1 MKLFTLS
8 ADLKLET
15 KSFQEGITKARQK
28 AEEAKTAM
36 QKIGEGTQKAE
47 AGLKSAAAAAQ
58 KMVTEAGKLSQ
69 GKRGAEELAH
79 GTEKVEKGA
88 KKAQESIEKM
98 DDSAKKPIK
107 LDADTRGIKEKIND
121 VQSAMLKMQSAAQR
135 IANIIKLAVVAGAIE
150 KIGSYVA
157 KTGIAYNQQMDD
169 YTANMQ
175 TLLGGVDKAEAK
187 IKELSDMA
195 AKTPFE
201 LPTLADAT
209 QTLLAFGVKAED
221 STGILKSLGDI
232 SLGNASK
239 LETLTRSYGKMS
251 STGKVTLE
259 NVQMMIDAGFN
270 PLNLIAERNHMTME
284 NLYKALSDGKVPF
297 DELTWAIQKATS
309 EGGQFYN
316 GMETASKTLTGR
328 LSTLKEN
335 WSAFLA
341 LLTKPAYETLRD
353 TILPSAIDMVD
364 KLTAS
369 FNESGLQGVLN
380 TFSAEVGKLGKSIA
394 SKITEYFDSDQAK
407 TDLQNATG
415 KIAKLLTGG
424 NIVLSDVLSFGNGL
438 IKKIG
443 DTFSDETV
451 AANMSKIAEQIVSG
465 IVTVKAERTTAII
478 NGIGIA
484 ADIATAILNGAANA
498 VANGDVEKLVNSI
511 GDAIVNLLE
520 NAPSK
525 ITKLMLAGAKI
536 GVAFV
541 ASIAKS
547 IPNAARKIVD
557 ALSNMFTEENQ
568 TEMKSAFD
576 DFAEFVTHLFDS
588 PDTKAL
594 YDALDGIK
602 NKVTAIQTSVKN
614 AETEYVASIADIKTR
629 SEMAETYLQT
639 IETLQ
644 SKETVNDS
652 DLNAWKEATN
662 KLIALYP
669 DLLSQVDTE
678 TGTFKTNTAEIRANI
693 QAMKD
698 QAVEAAKSKLM
709 SAYTDSMADLVNQ
722 QVDAQSKINEIQQGI
737 VALAEEYG
745 AVKNQ
750 YGQYEMPAGYTT
762 MSADSDKY
770 SNLGN
775 RLLGVSVAEERAS
788 EFTKKYNEFLQLLAD
803 AESGKA
809 QIDTAVDN
817 LAKEQSTKLET
828 LNAMY
833 GNTSEQAKTAK
844 TDVDAVTEAIDKIPE
859 NKESTIT
866 ITTVQQT
873 VQKPLVA
880 PKGYTWKPHA
890 TGLYDVPYDGYAAIL
905 HAGERVLTRAQAD
918 EYRKGGGGSAESKQD
933 IYNINI
939 QSTAESPS
947 ETAAYIKQ
955 AMRTLRFN
963 QA

>member
-15 KSFQEGITKARQK
+15 KSFQDGITKARQK

-98 DDSAKKPIK
+98 DDSAKKPVK
-107 LDADTRGIKEKIND
+107 LDADTRGILEKING
-121 VQSAMLKMQSAAQR
+121 VQSAMMKMQSAAQR
-135 IANIIKLAVVAGAIE
+135 IANVIKIAVAAGAIE

-284 NLYKALSDGKVPF
+284 SLYEALSDGKVPF

-369 FNESGLQGVLN
+369 FNESGLQGVLS

-424 NIVLSDVLSFGNGL
+424 NIVLSDVTSFITNILS
-438 IKKIG
+438 KIN
-443 DTFSDETV
+443 DTFADD
-451 AANMSKIAEQIVSG
+451 
-465 IVTVKAERTTAII
+465 TVKANLAST
-478 NGIGIA
+478 G
-484 ADIATAILNGAANA
+484 
-498 VANGDVEKLVNSI
+498 EKLIKGILTFEEGKIKTIISGLTVATNVATGLLQGVSDYFSSEEGKTEI
-511 GDAIVNLLE
+511 TNIISSLGNAIVNLGQTAI
-520 NAPSK
+520 NAVPALVS
-525 ITKLMLAGAKI
+525 AGAAIYEGIVIAAANNIINFFDKFSVEDFLASASAWWAKVKPGLEKI
-536 GVAFV
+536 LQANVTITYKIYKKVAGAVLGEDTVQEIESTNERMQQISDQLQEDGVDIVSGATPTGQEV
-541 ASIAKS
+541 LD
-547 IPNAARKIVD
+547 AAEK
-557 ALSNMFTEENQ
+557 
-568 TEMKSAFD
+568 
-576 DFAEFVTHLFDS
+576 
-588 PDTKAL
+588 
-594 YDALDGIK
+594 
-602 NKVTAIQTSVKN
+602 
-614 AETEYVASIADIKTR
+614 
-629 SEMAETYLQT
+629 
-639 IETLQ
+639 
-644 SKETVNDS
+644 
-652 DLNAWKEATN
+652 
-662 KLIALYP
+662 
-669 DLLSQVDTE
+669 
-678 TGTFKTNTAEIRANI
+678 
-693 QAMKD
+693 
-698 QAVEAAKSKLM
+698 
-709 SAYTDSMADLVNQ
+709 VNQ
-722 QVDAQSKINEIQQGI
+722 KYGSINPRG
-737 VALAEEYG
+737 
-745 AVKNQ
+745 
-750 YGQYEMPAGYTT
+750 
-762 MSADSDKY
+762 
-770 SNLGN
+770 
-775 RLLGVSVAEERAS
+775 
-788 EFTKKYNEFLQLLAD
+788 F
-803 AESGKA
+803 
-809 QIDTAVDN
+809 
-817 LAKEQSTKLET
+817 
-828 LNAMY
+828 
-833 GNTSEQAKTAK
+833 
-844 TDVDAVTEAIDKIPE
+844 
-859 NKESTIT
+859 
-866 ITTVQQT
+866 
-873 VQKPLVA
+873 
-880 PKGYTWKPHA
+880 A
-890 TGLYDVPYDGYAAIL
+890 TGLYSVPYDNFPALL
-905 HAGERVLTRAQAD
+905 HRKETVLTRAQAD
-918 EYRKGGGGSAESKQD
+918 EYRKGGGGNAESKQD
-933 IYNINI
+933 IYNINV

>member
-1 MKLFTLS
+1 MKLFDLFATLTLDS
-8 ADLKLET
+8 GGFEKGLSDAQKRV
-15 KSFQEGITKARQK
+15 KAFSESIK
-28 AEEAKTAM
+28 AGVQTAM
-36 QKIGEGTQKAE
+36 KIGTAV
-47 AGLKSAAAAAQ
+47 AAAGAA
-58 KMVTEAGKLSQ
+58 VG
-69 GKRGAEELAH
+69 G
-79 GTEKVEKGA
+79 
-88 KKAQESIEKM
+88 
-98 DDSAKKPIK
+98 
-107 LDADTRGIKEKIND
+107 
-121 VQSAMLKMQSAAQR
+121 
-135 IANIIKLAVVAGAIE
+135 
-150 KIGSYVA
+150 YVL
-157 KTGIAYNQQMDD
+157 KTGIGYNQQMDD

-284 NLYKALSDGKVPF
+284 SLYKALSDGKVPF

-364 KLTAS
+364 KLTAAFS
-369 FNESGLQGVLN
+369 ENGIQGVLS
-380 TFSAEVGKLGKSIA
+380 TVESEI
-394 SKITEYFDSDQAK
+394 SKISGNIVSKVTEYFDSDQAK

-498 VANGDVEKLVNSI
+498 VANGNVEKLVNSI

-525 ITKLMLAGAKI
+525 VTKLMLAGAKV
-536 GVAFV
+536 GVAFA

-547 IPNAARKIVD
+547 IPNAAGKIVD
-557 ALSNMFTEENQ
+557 AVSNMFTEENQ

-576 DFAEFVTHLFDS
+576 DFADFVTHLFDS

-614 AETEYVASIADIKTR
+614 AETEYVASTADIKTR

-669 DLLSQVDTE
+669 DLISQVDTE

-698 QAVEAAKSKLM
+698 QAVEAAKAKLM

-762 MSADSDKY
+762 ISADADKY

-775 RLLGVSVAEERAS
+775 RLLGVSVAEERAA
-788 EFTKKYNEFLQLLAD
+788 EFTKQYNEFLQLLAD

-817 LAKEQSTKLET
+817 LAQEQSTKLET
-828 LNAMY
+828 LNTMY

-918 EYRKGGGGSAESKQD
+918 EYRKGGVGSAESKQD

>member
-1 MKLFTLS
+1 MKLFDLFATLTLDS
-8 ADLKLET
+8 GGFDKGLSDAQKRM
-15 KSFQEGITKARQK
+15 KAFSESIK
-28 AEEAKTAM
+28 AGVQTAM
-36 QKIGEGTQKAE
+36 KIGA
-47 AGLKSAAAAAQ
+47 AVAAAGAA
-58 KMVTEAGKLSQ
+58 VG
-69 GKRGAEELAH
+69 G
-79 GTEKVEKGA
+79 
-88 KKAQESIEKM
+88 
-98 DDSAKKPIK
+98 
-107 LDADTRGIKEKIND
+107 
-121 VQSAMLKMQSAAQR
+121 
-135 IANIIKLAVVAGAIE
+135 
-150 KIGSYVA
+150 YVL
-157 KTGIAYNQQMDD
+157 KTGIGYNQQMDD

-239 LETLTRSYGKMS
+239 LGTLTRAYGKMS

-284 NLYKALSDGKVPF
+284 SLYKALSDGKVPF

-309 EGGQFYN
+309 EGGQFFN

-328 LSTLKEN
+328 ISTLKEN
-335 WSAFLA
+335 WAAFLA

-369 FNESGLQGVLN
+369 FNESGLQGALS
-380 TFSAEVGKLGKSIA
+380 TFSAEFGKLGKSIA
-394 SKITEYFDSDQAK
+394 SKITEYFDSDQA
-407 TDLQNATG
+407 TTNLQNATG

-451 AANMSKIAEQIVSG
+451 AANMSNIAEQIVSG

-498 VANGDVEKLVNSI
+498 VANGNVEKLVNSI

-525 ITKLMLAGAKI
+525 ITKLMLAAAKV

-547 IPNAARKIVD
+547 IPNAAGKIVD
-557 ALSNMFTEENQ
+557 AISNMFTEENQ

-576 DFAEFVTHLFDS
+576 DFADFVTHLFDS

-602 NKVTAIQTSVKN
+602 NKVTEIQTSVKN
-614 AETEYVASIADIKTR
+614 AETEYVASTADIKTR

-669 DLLSQVDTE
+669 DLISQVDTE

-722 QVDAQSKINEIQQGI
+722 QVDAQTKINEIQQGI

-762 MSADSDKY
+762 MSADANKY
-770 SNLGN
+770 SNIGN

-788 EFTKKYNEFLQLLAD
+788 EFDKQYKEFLQLLAD

-817 LAKEQSTKLET
+817 LAQEQATKLET
-828 LNAMY
+828 LNTMY

-844 TDVDAVTEAIDKIPE
+844 TDVDAVTESINKIPE

-918 EYRKGGGGSAESKQD
+918 ESRKGESAQAESKQD
-933 IYNINI
+933 VYNINI

>member
-1 MKLFTLS
+1 MKLFDLFATLTLDS
-8 ADLKLET
+8 GGFERGLSDAQKRV
-15 KSFQEGITKARQK
+15 KAFSENIK
-28 AEEAKTAM
+28 AGVQTAM
-36 QKIGEGTQKAE
+36 KIGA
-47 AGLKSAAAAAQ
+47 SVAAAGAA
-58 KMVTEAGKLSQ
+58 VG
-69 GKRGAEELAH
+69 G
-79 GTEKVEKGA
+79 
-88 KKAQESIEKM
+88 
-98 DDSAKKPIK
+98 
-107 LDADTRGIKEKIND
+107 
-121 VQSAMLKMQSAAQR
+121 
-135 IANIIKLAVVAGAIE
+135 
-150 KIGSYVA
+150 YVL
-157 KTGIAYNQQMDD
+157 KTGIGYNQQMDD

-201 LPTLADAT
+201 LPTLVDAT

-284 NLYKALSDGKVPF
+284 SLYKAISDGKVPF
-297 DELTWAIQKATS
+297 EELTWAIQKATS
-309 EGGQFYN
+309 EGGQYFN

-364 KLTAS
+364 RLTAA
-369 FNESGLQGVLN
+369 FNKDGIQGVLS
-380 TFSAEVGKLGKSIA
+380 TVEDELGQISGNIV
-394 SKITEYFDSDQAK
+394 SKVTEYFDSDQAVR
-407 TDLQNATG
+407 DLQNATG
-415 KIAKLLTGG
+415 KIARLLTSG
-424 NIVLSDVLSFGNGL
+424 NIVLSDVLGFGNNL
-438 IKKIG
+438 LKRIG
-443 DTFSDETV
+443 DTFGDETA
-451 AANMSKIAEQIVSG
+451 AANMSKIAEQIIAG
-465 IVTVKAERTTAII
+465 IVTVKTERTTAII

-484 ADIATAILNGAANA
+484 NDIVTAILNGAANA
-498 VANGDVEKLVNSI
+498 ADGNVEKFINSI
-511 GDAIVNLLE
+511 GDAIANLLD

-525 ITKLMLAGAKI
+525 VTKLALAGAKAAI
-536 GVAFV
+536 SFV
-541 ASIAKS
+541 TSMAKG
-547 IPNAARKIVD
+547 IPSAAGKIVD
-557 ALSNMFTEENQ
+557 AVSNMFTEEDQ

-576 DFAEFVTHLFDS
+576 DFADFVTHLFDS

-614 AETEYVASIADIKTR
+614 AETEYVASTADIKTR

-669 DLLSQVDTE
+669 DLISQVDTE

-762 MSADSDKY
+762 MSADSNKY

-775 RLLGVSVAEERAS
+775 RLLGVSVAEERAA
-788 EFTKKYNEFLQLLAD
+788 EFTKQYNEFLQLLAD

-844 TDVDAVTEAIDKIPE
+844 TDVDAVTESINKIPE

-918 EYRKGGGGSAESKQD
+918 ESRKGESAQAESKQD

>member
-15 KSFQEGITKARQK
+15 KSFQDGITKARQK
-28 AEEAKTAM
+28 ADEAKTAM

-98 DDSAKKPIK
+98 DESAKKPVK
-107 LDADTRGIKEKIND
+107 LDADTRGILEKING
-121 VQSAMLKMQSAAQR
+121 VQSVMLKMQSAAQR
-135 IANIIKLAVVAGAIE
+135 IANIIKIAVAAGAIE

-209 QTLLAFGVKAED
+209 QTLLSFGVKAED

-239 LETLTRSYGKMS
+239 LETLTRAYGKMS

-284 NLYKALSDGKVPF
+284 SLYKALSDGKVPF

-328 LSTLKEN
+328 ISTLKEN

-341 LLTKPAYETLRD
+341 LITKPAYETLRD

-369 FNESGLQGVLN
+369 FNESGLQGALS

-424 NIVLSDVLSFGNGL
+424 NIVLSDVTSFITNILSKINDTFADDTVKANLASTGEKL
-438 IKKIG
+438 IKGILAFEEGKIKTIISG
-443 DTFSDETV
+443 LTV
-451 AANMSKIAEQIVSG
+451 AANVATGLMQGVSDYFSSEEG
-465 IVTVKAERTTAII
+465 KTEITNII
-478 NGIGIA
+478 SSLGN
-484 ADIATAILNGAANA
+484 
-498 VANGDVEKLVNSI
+498 
-511 GDAIVNLLE
+511 AIVNLGQTAI
-520 NAPSK
+520 NAVPALVS
-525 ITKLMLAGAKI
+525 AGAAI
-536 GVAFV
+536 Y
-541 ASIAKS
+541 
-547 IPNAARKIVD
+547 
-557 ALSNMFTEENQ
+557 E
-568 TEMKSAFD
+568 
-576 DFAEFVTHLFDS
+576 
-588 PDTKAL
+588 
-594 YDALDGIK
+594 GI
-602 NKVTAIQTSVKN
+602 VTAAANNIINFFDKFSV
-614 AETEYVASIADIKTR
+614 EDFLASASAWWAKVKPGLEKILQANVTITYKIYKKVVGAVLGEDTVQEIESTNEKMQQVSDQLQEDGVDIV
-629 SEMAETYLQT
+629 SG
-639 IETLQ
+639 
-644 SKETVNDS
+644 
-652 DLNAWKEATN
+652 AT
-662 KLIALYP
+662 P
-669 DLLSQVDTE
+669 
-678 TGTFKTNTAEIRANI
+678 TGQEVL
-693 QAMKD
+693 D
-698 QAVEAAKSKLM
+698 AAKK
-709 SAYTDSMADLVNQ
+709 VNQ
-722 QVDAQSKINEIQQGI
+722 KYGSINPRG
-737 VALAEEYG
+737 
-745 AVKNQ
+745 
-750 YGQYEMPAGYTT
+750 
-762 MSADSDKY
+762 
-770 SNLGN
+770 
-775 RLLGVSVAEERAS
+775 
-788 EFTKKYNEFLQLLAD
+788 F
-803 AESGKA
+803 
-809 QIDTAVDN
+809 
-817 LAKEQSTKLET
+817 
-828 LNAMY
+828 
-833 GNTSEQAKTAK
+833 
-844 TDVDAVTEAIDKIPE
+844 
-859 NKESTIT
+859 
-866 ITTVQQT
+866 
-873 VQKPLVA
+873 
-880 PKGYTWKPHA
+880 A
-890 TGLYDVPYDGYAAIL
+890 TGLYSVPYDNFPALL
-905 HAGERVLTRAQAD
+905 HRNETVLPRAQAD
-918 EYRKGGGGSAESKQD
+918 EYRKGGSAESKQD

>member
-1 MKLFTLS
+1 MKLFDLFATLTLDS
-8 ADLKLET
+8 GGFDKGLSDAQKRV
-15 KSFQEGITKARQK
+15 KAFSENIK
-28 AEEAKTAM
+28 AGVQTAM
-36 QKIGEGTQKAE
+36 KIGA
-47 AGLKSAAAAAQ
+47 AVAAAGAA
-58 KMVTEAGKLSQ
+58 VG
-69 GKRGAEELAH
+69 G
-79 GTEKVEKGA
+79 
-88 KKAQESIEKM
+88 
-98 DDSAKKPIK
+98 
-107 LDADTRGIKEKIND
+107 
-121 VQSAMLKMQSAAQR
+121 
-135 IANIIKLAVVAGAIE
+135 
-150 KIGSYVA
+150 YVL
-157 KTGIAYNQQMDD
+157 KTGIGYNQQMDD

-209 QTLLAFGVKAED
+209 QTLLSFGVKAED

-232 SLGNASK
+232 SLGDASK
-239 LETLTRSYGKMS
+239 LETLTRAYGKMS
-251 STGKVTLE
+251 STGKITQE
-259 NVQMMIDAGFN
+259 NIQMMIDAGFN

-284 NLYKALSDGKVPF
+284 KLNEAISDGKVPF

-309 EGGQFYN
+309 EGGQYFN

-353 TILPSAIDMVD
+353 TVLPSAIDMVD

-380 TFSAEVGKLGKSIA
+380 TFSEEVGKLGKSIA

-498 VANGDVEKLVNSI
+498 VANGDVEKFINSI
-511 GDAIVNLLE
+511 GDAVANLLD

-525 ITKLMLAGAKI
+525 VTKLALAGAKAAI
-536 GVAFV
+536 SFV
-541 ASIAKS
+541 TSMAKG
-547 IPNAARKIVD
+547 IPNAAGKIVD
-557 ALSNMFTEENQ
+557 AVSNMFTEENQ

-576 DFAEFVTHLFDS
+576 DFADFVTHLFDS

-614 AETEYVASIADIKTR
+614 AETEYVASTADIKTR

-669 DLLSQVDTE
+669 DLISQVDTE

-762 MSADSDKY
+762 MSADADKY

-775 RLLGVSVAEERAS
+775 RLLGVSVAEERAA
-788 EFTKKYNEFLQLLAD
+788 EFTKQYNEFLQLLAD

-828 LNAMY
+828 LNTMY

-890 TGLYDVPYDGYAAIL
+890 TGLYSVPYDNFPALL
-905 HAGERVLTRAQAD
+905 HRKETVLTRAQAD
-918 EYRKGGGGSAESKQD
+918 EYRKGRSGSAESKQD

>member
-443 DTFSDETV
+443 DTFSDETG

-669 DLLSQVDTE
+669 DLISQVDTE
-678 TGTFKTNTAEIRANI
+678 TGTFKTNTAEIRTNI